1 MTSSSFL
8 DQFIF
13 EAEEDK
19 LNGVVLVVVVLVVVV
34 LVVVVLSCFLLLSI
48 ASTST
53 SRFLVSVSS
62 ELVSMESATLFVP
75 TIDR

>member
-19 LNGVVLVVVVLVVVV
+19 LNGVVLVVVV